1 MKNKGEVMFSNRF
14 SNIFLCV
21 IILSSLIPAFDTA
34 YSQTLR
40 EKIKERVKEKIGLN
54 KQDSASPEKSS
65 QKSLSGCVKESF
77 AYKGQSR
84 TYLIYLPS
92 SRNEKKPMRAVF
104 LFHGGGG
111 SAKQAVASYGMAALA
126 EKEGFIL
133 VAPNGAGRMGE
144 DLLLT
149 WNVFFGFGYAQ
160 KSNSDDMG
168 FVIELV
174 KYLTKKY
181 NIDTRHIYA
190 TGISNGG
197 ALCHWLAANAASP
210 FAAIAPVVAPM
221 GGRQPEEKLMKMPS
235 KPQKPVPV
243 LIIYGELDRS
253 VPPEG
258 GLQQRSATNDPK
270 FITSAA
276 ETVKFWV
283 DANNCTA
290 VPKTFEDAARKASC
304 SIYSGGDA
312 SSEVV
317 FWLLHNQGHA
327 WPGGQKPRGGAD
339 IPSPCF
345 NANDEIIKFFKKY

>member
-1 MKNKGEVMFSNRF
+1 MLSGRF
-14 SNIFLCV
+14 LKVFLCV
-21 IILSSLIPAFDTA
+21 VIISSLISAFDQA
-34 YSQTLR
+34 HCQTLR
-40 EKIKERVKEKIGLN
+40 EKIKERVKEKIKEKMGLS
-54 KQDSASPEKSS
+54 KQNNAPAGNSS
-65 QKSLSGCVKESF
+65 KKSLFGCVKESF
-77 AYKGQSR
+77 NYKGQAR

-92 SRNEKKPMRAVF
+92 SRNEKKPMPAVF

-111 SAKQAVASYGMAALA
+111 SAKQAVDSYGMADLA

-160 KSNSDDMG
+160 KSNSDDIG

-181 NIDTRHIYA
+181 NIDTRHAYA

-197 ALCHWLAANAASP
+197 SICHWLAADPANP

-221 GGRQPEEKLMKMPS
+221 GGRQPEESVMKMPP
-235 KPQKPVPV
+235 KPQKPVPT

-258 GLQQRSATNDPK
+258 GLQKRSANNDPK

-283 DANNCTA
+283 DANHCSA
-290 VPKTFEDAARKASC
+290 VPEKFEDDARKAAC

-317 FWLLHNQGHA
+317 FWMLHNQGHA
-327 WPGGQKPRGGAD
+327 WPGGQKPRDGAD
-339 IPSPCF
+339 TPSPCF
-345 NANDEIIKFFKKY
+345 NANDEIIKFFKKH